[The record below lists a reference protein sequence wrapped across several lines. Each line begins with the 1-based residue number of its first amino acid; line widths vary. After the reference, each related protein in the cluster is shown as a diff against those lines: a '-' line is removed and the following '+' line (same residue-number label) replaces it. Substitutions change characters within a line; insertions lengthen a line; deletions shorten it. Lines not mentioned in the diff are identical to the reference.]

1 MNKTL
6 EIISEISD
14 WSPIKSA
21 YDLLDNE
28 GKAVIDFN
36 TTNNGILMMKHSV
49 EAGWD
54 SILYIWLD
62 GKWENYDKIKEKLN

>member
-1 MNKTL
+1 M
-6 EIISEISD
+6 
-14 WSPIKSA
+14 
-21 YDLLDNE
+21 LDNE

-36 TTNNGILMMKHSV
+36 TTNNGILMMKHSI

-62 GKWENYDKIKEKLN
+62 GKWENYDKISDGLDSDGLDSAGLDKEKLN